1 MKQISLT
8 LVVVTLFAGITIVGC
23 PPPEVKKESP
33 TLTFDATS
41 ETSAAE
47 ALGGHVLSFTP
58 TEDGGTF
65 TIDQEVLSDTL
76 GPLDMTTVEGVETLD
91 VADGYDEFAFGG
103 DETFTLY
110 GEAYASVWVG
120 GNGTLAFGE
129 AAPAADATHEDTVGI
144 SALRAEIEG
153 GVVTAAVDSGS
164 FIVDWAGVT
173 TVVPADDATKQD
185 AGTSN
190 VQVQGALDSNDAA
203 GVIDIFYE
211 VVDPSLE
218 TVTVGVSSGVAGNIV
233 DATDETLSAETET
246 EGETEGATE

>member
-110 GEAYASVWVG
+110 VRR
-120 GNGTLAFGE
+120 TRLFG
-129 AAPAADATHEDTVGI
+129 
-144 SALRAEIEG
+144 L
-153 GVVTAAVDSGS
+153 
-164 FIVDWAGVT
+164 
-173 TVVPADDATKQD
+173 
-185 AGTSN
+185 AGTAPWPLARQPPLRTPRTKTPSASRPC
-190 VQVQGALDSNDAA
+190 VPRSKAASSQPPWIAAL
-203 GVIDIFYE
+203 
-211 VVDPSLE
+211 SLWTGPE
-218 TVTVGVSSGVAGNIV
+218 S
-233 DATDETLSAETET
+233 LR
-246 EGETEGATE
+246 